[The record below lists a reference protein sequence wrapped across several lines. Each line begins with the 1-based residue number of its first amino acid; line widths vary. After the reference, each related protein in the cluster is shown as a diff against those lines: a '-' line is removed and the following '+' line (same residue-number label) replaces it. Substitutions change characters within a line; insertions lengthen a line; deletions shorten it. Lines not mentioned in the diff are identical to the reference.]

1 MIKKIILLVATATG
15 IAVLYW
21 GGVLLKQSQDALNWP
36 QTQGHVISSLLTIN
50 HLPKFIDP
58 RANPARW
65 YGVQVQYKYKVR
77 DEIYLSDRSSPR
89 DADTRNPAEALN
101 VLNKYRRQPEVTVFY
116 NPKNPQEAFLE
127 PGNIGSLYLI
137 LILGGLL
144 ALGGIL
150 IFYRKSLELN
160 HKDGGYI
167 HQGDIYQNQGKLA
180 EALLEY
186 NYAVRSNPYASAG
199 YSRRGG
205 IYLQQQSWEMA
216 IADFNQAIAL
226 APHDALSYFALGKA
240 YLGNKEYDKALGN
253 MNKAMEHGFYI
264 EPEILE
270 GIKKHL
276 G

>member
-15 IAVLYW
+15 IVVLYW

-36 QTQGHVISSLLTIN
+36 QTKGHMISSLLTID

-65 YGVQVQYKYKVR
+65 YGVQVQYEYKVA
-77 DEIYLSDRSSPR
+77 DEIYLSDRLSPR
-89 DADTRNPAEALN
+89 DTQTRSPAEALN

-116 NPKNPQEAFLE
+116 DPRNPQEAFLE
-127 PGNIGSLYLI
+127 PGNIGSISLI

-150 IFYRKSLELN
+150 ISYRQSLELN
-160 HKDGGYI
+160 HKDSGYI

-186 NYAVRSNPYASAG
+186 DYAVRSNPNSVVG

-205 IYLQQQSWEMA
+205 LYLQQQNWGSA
-216 IADFNQAIAL
+216 IADFNRAVEI

-240 YLGNKEYDKALGN
+240 YVGNKEYDKALGY
-253 MNKAMEHGFYI
+253 MYKAMDNGFHV

-270 GIKKHL
+270 SIKKHL